1 MSRAR
6 VLADFV
12 GGSSTISGN
21 PTFTG
26 TTVGAGKIIQVVEH
40 IETDFTTFANQGSA
54 SNDRILLAANAADS
68 ASHVSASITPTATSS
83 KIFIQICVFY
93 EGTTSEQEYLW
104 SVYRDTTKLG
114 QSADGSRRVGIA
126 SAGINH
132 VSANQASTPE
142 TRYYQFIDSPN
153 STSAIVYA
161 AAYNTSSTSGS
172 LHLNRTVTDSDS
184 ASYERGVSSIVL
196 MELAG

>member
-1 MSRAR
+1 MTQAR
-6 VLADFV
+6 TLADR
-12 GGSSTISGN
+12 GSGSG
-21 PTFTG
+21 TG
-26 TTVGAGKIIQVVEH
+26 KVLQVVEH
-40 IETDFTTFANQGSA
+40 TETDLTTFANQGST

-68 ASHVSASITPTATSS
+68 ASHVSASITPSATSS

-93 EGTTSEQEYLW
+93 EGTTAEQEYLW

-114 QSADGSRRVGIA
+114 QSAAGSRRVGIA

-132 VSANQASTPE
+132 TASNTTSTPE

-161 AAYNTSSTSGS
+161 AAYSTSSTSGS
-172 LHLNRTVTDSDS
+172 LHLNSSTTDGDS

-196 MELAG
+196 MEIAG